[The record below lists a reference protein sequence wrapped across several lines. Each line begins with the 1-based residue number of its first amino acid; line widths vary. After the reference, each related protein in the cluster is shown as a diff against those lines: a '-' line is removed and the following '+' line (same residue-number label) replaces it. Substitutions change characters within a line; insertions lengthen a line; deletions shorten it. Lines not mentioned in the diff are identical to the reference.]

1 MHVHR
6 AARASI
12 ALASL
17 IPVLVASA
25 TGSMAQSAAP
35 SATPPPVAIPTS
47 SSDSMCGVDPGYPI
61 VTIDGQ
67 AIYATPRY
75 QVEDP
80 APRLAEHRL
89 DVVTGQGLVVEVP
102 GDIPLDRLPIDSLVA
117 TLQVGDGPARW
128 LATQL
133 DGVTA
138 TISIPVDAAGRGE
151 LAFRVGTC
159 GSWSIAG
166 RYPIAV
172 RDATVAADCPTD
184 QAGLQRWLESMDQRA
199 RLGGR
204 PIPTLG
210 IVNIR
215 GRDTDITL
223 HDSGSRASLP
233 YDPDTPVIEARAASR
248 ITLRPVD
255 SGLQPTSVGV
265 ESLKV
270 PPASELRVGE
280 LTTLEPAGRPTRAR
294 LTTDGTGISVRVPT
308 TKGRYLLSSNS
319 NWQDRCVTSTETFT
333 FAIVESR

>member
-6 AARASI
+6 LARPLF

-17 IPVLVASA
+17 IPVIVASA
-25 TGSMAQSAAP
+25 TGSMAQSEAP
-35 SATPPPVAIPTS
+35 SATPPPAAVPTS
-47 SSDSMCGVDPGYPI
+47 SSDSMCGVDYGAPI

-75 QVEDP
+75 LIEDP
-80 APRLAEHRL
+80 SPSLAEHAL
-89 DVVTGQGLVVEVP
+89 DVVAGQGLVVEVP
-102 GDIPLDRLPIDSLVA
+102 GDISLARLPIDSLVA
-117 TLQVGDGPARW
+117 TLQVGDDPARW
-128 LATQL
+128 LATQV

-138 TISIPVDAAGRGE
+138 TISIPADAAGRGE

-166 RYPIAV
+166 RYPITV
-172 RDATVAADCPTD
+172 RDAAAAADCPTD
-184 QAGLQRWLESMDQRA
+184 QAGLQQWLESMDQRA
-199 RLGGR
+199 RLGGSL
-204 PIPTLG
+204 IPTLG

-215 GRDTDITL
+215 SRTTDVTL
-223 HDSGSRASLP
+223 HDSGSYAYLP

-255 SGLQPTSVGV
+255 AGLTPTSVGV
-265 ESLKV
+265 EWLKV
-270 PPASELRVGE
+270 PPASERRVGE

-308 TKGRYLLSSNS
+308 TKGRYLLSSSS
-319 NWQDRCVTSTETFT
+319 NWQDRCVSSTETFT